1 MSATIESSPNGS
13 SALTEPGPGGASRAI
28 DPRTA
33 EFTALLTKI
42 AEGASEREANGTS
55 PHEQIAWLKEAGV
68 TKLRLPIEDG
78 GAGLTLPEFFQ
89 ALIDLAEAD
98 SNVAHILRVH
108 FWFIE
113 QQLTTDDSDARA
125 RGIALV
131 NSGAVVGNG
140 FSEQS
145 SRPVGLYFDTSFTAD
160 GDGYRLS
167 GQKFYS
173 TGTAYGTHTQIW
185 AAAPDNR
192 IAGAV
197 IPLDREGVKL
207 EDDWDGFGQRLT
219 ATGTTKLE
227 NVRVEADEFF
237 DLGEPDGEQPPSYH
251 GPFLQLYLQAVT
263 AGILKAARNDAVA
276 LVKRRK
282 RNFSH
287 SGAPQH
293 PSEDRQVLQVI
304 GEIDADAFA
313 AEAIVL
319 HAARVMQEAFDS
331 IEDGA
336 PAADKAEAAQRAA
349 AEAKIAIDRFSYA
362 AAAHLFDVGGASATQ
377 SVYNLDRHWRNVRT
391 ISTHNPTFLKAS
403 AVGDHIVSGA
413 AFPANAYF

>member
-1 MSATIESSPNGS
+1 MSAT
-13 SALTEPGPGGASRAI
+13 TEPQQTRS
-28 DPRTA
+28 
-33 EFTALLTKI
+33 
-42 AEGASEREANGTS
+42 ANGTPVS
-55 PHEQIAWLKEAGV
+55 IHPASPEFKALLARIATGADERERNGTAPHEQIGWIKAAGL
-68 TKLRLPIEDG
+68 TKLRLPVEDG
-78 GAGLTLPEFFQ
+78 GAGVSLREFFQ

-108 FWFIE
+108 YWFVE
-113 QQLTTDDSDARA
+113 QQLTTDDADVRR
-125 RGIALV
+125 RGISLL
-131 NSGAVVGNG
+131 NDGAVVGNG

-145 SRPVGLYFDTSFTAD
+145 KRPVGLYFDTAFTTD
-160 GDGYRLS
+160 GDGYRLN
-167 GQKFYS
+167 GAKYYS

-185 AAAPDNR
+185 ASAPDGR

-197 IPLDREGVKL
+197 IPLEREGVTL

-219 ATGTTKLE
+219 ATGTTRLD
-227 NVRVEADEFF
+227 NVYVSADEFF

-251 GPFLQLYLQAVT
+251 GAFLQLYLQAVT
-263 AGILKAARNDAVA
+263 AGVLKATRNDAVA
-276 LVKRRK
+276 LVKRRA

-304 GEIDADAFA
+304 GEITADAFA

-319 HAARVMQEAFDS
+319 LAAEKIQEAFDS

-336 PAADKAEAAQRAA
+336 PAADKAAAAQLAA

-362 AAAHLFDVGGASATQ
+362 TAAHLFDVGGASATQ
-377 SVYNLDRHWRNVRT
+377 SIYNLDRHWRNART

-403 AVGDHIVSGA
+403 AVGDHVVNGA